1 MNAQRPA
8 WVLGHVTVRNA
19 KKWDRYR
26 QRVPQTIA
34 PFGGKVLL
42 RGAVMDILDGA
53 HRHTDAVVLEFPD
66 LDAARGWHAS
76 TAYQAL
82 IALRREAADIDLV
95 IVGG

>member
-1 MNAQRPA
+1 
-8 WVLGHVTVRNA
+8 VTDV
-19 KKWDRYR
+19 
-26 QRVPQTIA
+26 
-34 PFGGKVLL
+34 
-42 RGAVMDILDGA
+42 LDGT

-66 LDAARGWHAS
+66 LDAARGWHDS